1 MILATRLQV
10 PVGSPWWLSA
20 AADLILFLHI
30 AGGALAIGSGAVA
43 LVAKKGGRT
52 HVIAGLTFCVAMAVM
67 ATIGAAASPFLP
79 VPERANVIAG
89 ILTLYLVWSGWASV
103 RSKQIVAGPIEML
116 GLIVAMTTVATG
128 AWWAIQASRSPTG
141 TLDDTPPQAFYV
153 FIIIGTL
160 ATIGDL
166 KLISRGRIAG
176 APRLSRHIW
185 RVCFALFIASGSF
198 FLGQQR
204 VMPVWMRGSPWL
216 FVPAFAPLFV
226 MAYWLIRVRTTA
238 SRSSRRTMCAAPSA
252 HVDTIGSRHDS
263 RGQDIS
269 KFKRCAVAAQ
279 QPLKTGAPSS
289 R

>member
-1 MILATRLQV
+1 
-10 PVGSPWWLSA
+10 
-20 AADLILFLHI
+20 
-30 AGGALAIGSGAVA
+30 
-43 LVAKKGGRT
+43 
-52 HVIAGLTFCVAMAVM
+52 M

-103 RSKQIVAGPIEML
+103 RSKQIVAGRPEML

-128 AWWAIQASRSPTG
+128 ALWAIQAGNSPTG

-153 FIIIGTL
+153 FIIIGTF

-166 KLISRGRIAG
+166 RLILRGRLAG
-176 APRLSRHIW
+176 APRLSRHVW
-185 RVCFALFIASGSF
+185 RMCLALFIASGSF

-226 MAYWLIRVRTTA
+226 MIYWLIRIRLKNGVATRLPHA
-238 SRSSRRTMCAAPSA
+238 SGANVAAWLALHRWLSYYRVKPQRLMSSWKRWSRRC
-252 HVDTIGSRHDS
+252 GSHFGS
-263 RGQDIS
+263 
-269 KFKRCAVAAQ
+269 
-279 QPLKTGAPSS
+279 TGANT